1 MEPEGR
7 HPSKPPRHDVPR
19 AFPATPMG
27 SHRPRAPD
35 TSPVDGRISARP
47 RIMRRTHHAAC
58 RMLLACDAGT
68 RRADTPRIRPGAA
81 GALVHPPAERSRFGS
96 PGHPGCPGAEGG
108 PRRPAGRH
116 PRPGAEGFPSRP
128 AHAAFASISSSVAA
142 IAATAQR
149 ISSTVIAPT
158 APIRMVGAAVL

>member
-1 MEPEGR
+1 MPEPDAPIRPASGR
-7 HPSKPPRHDVPR
+7 ERPEPWSTPLPNDRGLEAPVIPDVP
-19 AFPATPMG
+19 A
-27 SHRPRAPD
+27 PRAGPD
-35 TSPVDGRISARP
+35 D
-47 RIMRRTHHAAC
+47 
-58 RMLLACDAGT
+58 L
-68 RRADTPRIRPGAA
+68 
-81 GALVHPPAERSRFGS
+81 
-96 PGHPGCPGAEGG
+96 
-108 PRRPAGRH
+108 AGRH